1 VELSASAHPPPMSRV
16 PADQLRY
23 ATLLEWST
31 RIGFVVI
38 VAGFSAYMFRLLPGT
53 VPIESLPSLWTLPAS
68 AFLDKAGTGAGWNW
82 ARRVATGEFA
92 SLLGIAVLAGSSVVC
107 LAALIPGYLR
117 HRDHVYAVICA
128 LSIAVVLLAASG
140 ALTTGH

>member
-1 VELSASAHPPPMSRV
+1 MASVHPPPMGRV

-23 ATLLEWST
+23 AALLEWST
-31 RIGFVVI
+31 RIGFLVL
-38 VAGFSAYMFRLLPGT
+38 VAGFSAYMLRLLPST

-68 AFLDKAGTGAGWNW
+68 AFLDKTGTGAGWHW

-92 SLLGIAVLAGSSVVC
+92 SLLGIAVLAGSSVAC

-117 HRDHVYAVICA
+117 RRDHVYAVVCL
-128 LSIAVVLLAASG
+128 LSIVVVLLAASG
-140 ALTTGH
+140 TLTPGH